1 MKAIVTLNN
10 KGLNTMVLNNTTAR
24 HAAVI
29 AGRTGSNEMGL
40 MKSLLIDTLKA
51 KLQTTAHFWY
61 RKASTNEIR
70 EAWGTTNHPLMAN
83 KIVGTGYSGEQV
95 NTVKYWDIEKG
106 AFRSLI
112 KYQSENEVSQIIQK
126 SQPRL
131 TNKLT
136 NHQPNIS
143 LTIMKG
149 VIYSRVS
156 SEGDRQNT
164 SRQVADLTQ
173 YANRN
178 GIEIL
183 KVFEEHIS
191 GAKRNEEREVL
202 CNCLDYC
209 FTYHVDVLLIS
220 ELSRLGRNVD
230 EVLANVKRCKDAY
243 LNIYFQKENLSIFQA
258 DGSKN
263 PFLNIFISVL
273 GTCAELE
280 RENIQYRLN
289 SGRRLYIEKGGKLG
303 RKKGSIKTTEQKEQ
317 QYKEVLT
324 YLHKGYGVRV
334 TSKLTNVSESTV
346 QRLKKEFSI

>member
-1 MKAIVTLNN
+1 
-10 KGLNTMVLNNTTAR
+10 
-24 HAAVI
+24 
-29 AGRTGSNEMGL
+29 
-40 MKSLLIDTLKA
+40 
-51 KLQTTAHFWY
+51 
-61 RKASTNEIR
+61 
-70 EAWGTTNHPLMAN
+70 
-83 KIVGTGYSGEQV
+83 
-95 NTVKYWDIEKG
+95 
-106 AFRSLI
+106 
-112 KYQSENEVSQIIQK
+112 
-126 SQPRL
+126 
-131 TNKLT
+131 
-136 NHQPNIS
+136 
-143 LTIMKG
+143 MKG

-164 SRQVADLTQ
+164 TRQVADLTQ

-178 GIEIL
+178 GIEVL
-183 KVFEEHIS
+183 KVYEEHIS

-209 FTYHVDVLLIS
+209 FTNHVDVLLIS

-230 EVLANVKRCKDAY
+230 EVLANVKRCKDAH
-243 LNIYFQKENLSIFQA
+243 LNIYFQKENLSIFQP

-289 SGRRLYIEKGGKLG
+289 SGRRLYVEKGGKLG
-303 RKKGSIKTTEQKEQ
+303 RKKGSTKTTEQKEQ

-324 YLHKGYGVRV
+324 YLRKGYGVRV